1 MQIQGWIMVV
11 LSDRDLKEA
20 IKKGEIV
27 IEGMI
32 EDQIGP
38 SSVDL
43 CLGNEFR
50 IFKHSEV
57 THVDPR
63 EGKFDHL
70 MELVEKTENDP
81 FIIHPGEFILATTRE
96 YVKVPDNM
104 IARLDGRSSWGR
116 LGIVV
121 HSTAGSVHP
130 GFGGKLTL
138 EMANISKVPV
148 KLWPGTKICQLTFE
162 RMSSPAENPYNRRK
176 GSKYHDQK
184 DPSIS
189 RISLD
194 NKD

>member
-1 MQIQGWIMVV
+1 MVV
-11 LSDRDLKEA
+11 LSDRDIREE
-20 IKKGEIV
+20 ISKGNIS
-27 IEGMI
+27 IDSLSD
-32 EDQIGP
+32 DQIGS

-43 CLGNEFR
+43 RLGNEFR
-50 IFKHSEV
+50 IFRHSEV
-57 THVDPR
+57 THIDPR

-70 MELVEKTENDP
+70 MELVDKKDEDA

-130 GFGGKLTL
+130 GFEGKLTL

-148 KLWPGTKICQLTFE
+148 KLWPGSRICQLTFE
-162 RMSSPAENPYNRRK
+162 RMSSPAENPYNKRK
-176 GSKYHDQK
+176 GSKYYGQK
-184 DPSIS
+184 DPSVS
-189 RISLD
+189 RISED
-194 NKD
+194 NHK

>member
-1 MQIQGWIMVV
+1 MVV
-11 LSDRDLKEA
+11 LSDRDIKDE
-20 IKKGEIV
+20 IKKGSIS
-27 IEGMI
+27 IEGI
-32 EDQIGP
+32 SEDQIGP

-43 CLGNEFR
+43 SLGSEFR

-57 THVDPR
+57 THIDPR

-70 MELVEKTENDP
+70 MELVKKEDKDA

-116 LGIVV
+116 LGIVI

-130 GFGGKLTL
+130 GFEGKLTL

-148 KLWPGTKICQLTFE
+148 KLWPGSRICQLTFE
-162 RMSSPAENPYNRRK
+162 RMSSPAENPYNKRK
-176 GSKYHDQK
+176 GSKYQGQK
-184 DPSIS
+184 DPSAS
-189 RISLD
+189 RISRE
-194 NKD
+194 NHEE

>member
-1 MQIQGWIMVV
+1 MVV
-11 LSDRDLKEA
+11 LSDRDIKAA
-20 IKKGEIV
+20 IKKRDIV
-27 IEGMI
+27 IENMT

-43 CLGNEFR
+43 RLGNEFR

-63 EGKFDHL
+63 QGNIDHL
-70 MELVEKTENDP
+70 MDLVEKTEDEA

-96 YVKVPDNM
+96 YVKVPDTM

-130 GFGGKLTL
+130 GFQGRLTL

-148 KLWPGTKICQLTFE
+148 KLWPGSRICQLTFE
-162 RMSSPAENPYNRRK
+162 MMSSPAENPYNKRK
-176 GSKYHDQK
+176 ESKYHDQK
-184 DPSIS
+184 DPGIS
-189 RISLD
+189 KISLD
-194 NKD
+194 NVK

>member
-1 MQIQGWIMVV
+1 MAV
-11 LSDRDLKEA
+11 LSDRDIKEA

-27 IEGMI
+27 IEGASD
-32 EDQIGP
+32 DQIGP

-43 CLGNEFR
+43 CLGNEFK

-57 THVDPR
+57 THVDPKK
-63 EGKFDHL
+63 GNFDHL
-70 MELVEKTENDP
+70 MDSVKKADDNP

-96 YVKVPDNM
+96 SVKIPSDM

-121 HSTAGSVHP
+121 HSTAGTVHP
-130 GFGGKLTL
+130 GWEGKLTL

-148 KLWPGTKICQLTFE
+148 KLWPGSRICQLTFE
-162 RMSSPAENPYNRRK
+162 KMSSPAENPSSAK
-176 GSKYHDQK
+176 SKYHGQK
-184 DPSIS
+184 EPGIS

-194 NKD
+194 NNNN

>member
-1 MQIQGWIMVV
+1 MVV
-11 LSDRDLKEA
+11 LSDRDIKDA
-20 IKKGEIV
+20 ISKGEIV
-27 IEGMI
+27 IEDLS
-32 EDQIGP
+32 EENIGS

-43 CLGNEFR
+43 TLGSEFR

-63 EGKFDHL
+63 EGNFDHL
-70 MELVEKTENDP
+70 MDLVKKSDEDA

-130 GFGGKLTL
+130 GFEGKLTL

-148 KLWPGTKICQLTFE
+148 KLWPGSRICQLTFE
-162 RMSSPAENPYNRRK
+162 KMSSPADNPYNKRK
-176 GSKYHDQK
+176 GSKYHGQR

-189 RISLD
+189 KISMD
-194 NKD
+194 NNIQ